1 MNINSSINNNIILV
15 YNIDTVSY
23 NNKIINELS
32 KDINY
37 ICNTFDSICID
48 TLIKLFIMYKREKK
62 SKNKKI
68 YEPYIR
74 LILKLKKMDHVNI
87 KNYFECVIDILRIIK
102 KKSKI
107 EKFILLNYNNRGNV
121 DSVNVNI
128 DSVNVDGVNVV
139 NVISSDKYI
148 NINYLNNTFIQ
159 VINNIAIDNLIIST
173 IADINKKSANNIDS
187 IIKLSTL
194 LCSEF
199 YYLYNAVEMYNIVKT
214 VITMNR
220 NYKNSFINNYNDV
233 NKKLIYIYENDNLE
247 IKNYKLECN
256 KNVIIDILKNVKS
269 ILKK

>member
-1 MNINSSINNNIILV
+1 MNINSNINNNIILV

-23 NNKIINELS
+23 NNKIINELN

-102 KKSKI
+102 RKGKI
-107 EKFILLNYNNRGNV
+107 EKFISLNYNN
-121 DSVNVNI
+121 DINI
-128 DSVNVDGVNVV
+128 NSN
-139 NVISSDKYI
+139 DKYI
-148 NINYLNNTFIQ
+148 NINYLNNTLTK

-173 IADINKKSANNIDS
+173 IADINKKSGNMES
-187 IIKLSTL
+187 LIKLSTL

>member
-1 MNINSSINNNIILV
+1 MNYNNDININSN
-15 YNIDTVSY
+15 
-23 NNKIINELS
+23 
-32 KDINY
+32 
-37 ICNTFDSICID
+37 
-48 TLIKLFIMYKREKK
+48 
-62 SKNKKI
+62 
-68 YEPYIR
+68 
-74 LILKLKKMDHVNI
+74 
-87 KNYFECVIDILRIIK
+87 
-102 KKSKI
+102 
-107 EKFILLNYNNRGNV
+107 
-121 DSVNVNI
+121 
-128 DSVNVDGVNVV
+128 
-139 NVISSDKYI
+139 DKYI
-148 NINYLNNTFIQ
+148 NINYLNNTLTK

-173 IADINKKSANNIDS
+173 IADINKKSGNMES
-187 IIKLSTL
+187 LIKLSTL

>member
-1 MNINSSINNNIILV
+1 MNINSNINNNIILV

-23 NNKIINELS
+23 NNKIINELN

-102 KKSKI
+102 RKGKI
-107 EKFILLNYNNRGNV
+107 EKFISLNYNN
-121 DSVNVNI
+121 DINI
-128 DSVNVDGVNVV
+128 NSN
-139 NVISSDKYI
+139 DKYI
-148 NINYLNNTFIQ
+148 NINYLNNTLTK

-173 IADINKKSANNIDS
+173 IADINKKSGNMES
-187 IIKLSTL
+187 LIKLSTL

-247 IKNYKLECN
+247 IKSYKLECN